1 MKRYRVKTLLN
12 AVWSALDAEFEG
24 AEGETMSLEDK
35 AAEIQARTR
44 IIETLE
50 NPAFKGRRLVK
61 EVEFQV
67 QELIRLKRQHAQAQM
82 GSPNGGAK

>member
-12 AVWSALDAEFEG
+12 AVWAVLDAEFER
-24 AEGETMSLEDK
+24 AEGETLSIEDK
-35 AAEIQARTR
+35 AAEIQARNR
-44 IIETLE
+44 IMETLE
-50 NPAFKGRRLVK
+50 NPELKGRQLVR

-67 QELIRLKRQHAQAQM
+67 RELIRMKRQHAQAQM

>member
-12 AVWSALDAEFEG
+12 AVWSVLDAEFEK
-24 AEGETMSLEDK
+24 EDGEIMSLADK
-35 AAEIQARTR
+35 GAEIQARTR

-67 QELIRLKRQHAQAQM
+67 QELIRMKRQHAQKQLKEA
-82 GSPNGGAK
+82 A